1 MFPLNDAAGTFFANI
16 PQCTRKDL
24 RNAVEAAA
32 KAGPG
37 WAKRT
42 AYNRGQI
49 LYRLARNARGPQRG
63 DGRRHPARRRDA
75 RPPRTK
81 EVAATV
87 DRLIH
92 YAGWTDK
99 YEQVLGNVNPVA
111 SPHFNFTVTEPMGI
125 VGVLAPE
132 EAPLLAL
139 VSLIAPAITSG
150 NTVVALASTSQ
161 PYPAIVL
168 GEMLATSDLP
178 GGVVNLL
185 TGFRKELVPTFATH
199 THLRAISGVAN
210 ADERKTAQARRGR
223 QREARAFDQG
233 GGTRDWFADTAQSL
247 YEIRD
252 YARVQDDLASDR
264 GVSGLRGAWRVFA
277 RVRQPLQNEFKAR
290 LTRLGAP
297 GFLDMAHDPAA
308 QRGRASLERLA
319 GRGSKL
325 QRPLQIRRNGRLP
338 RVGRTGESHL

>member
-1 MFPLNDAAGTFFANI
+1 MIRLPITKTPKVYVGGAFIRSESARVYPIQDGAGRFFANI

-32 KAGPG
+32 KAGPS

-49 LYRLARNARGPQRG
+49 LYRLGEMLEARATEMTEALLVGTKIT
-63 DGRRHPARRRDA
+63 
-75 RPPRTK
+75 PRTRAAAAK

-87 DRLIH
+87 DRLIY
-92 YAGWTDK
+92 YAGWADK

-125 VGVLAPE
+125 VGVIAPD

-139 VSLIAPAITSG
+139 VSLVAPIITSG
-150 NTVVALASTSQ
+150 NTVVALASATR

-185 TGFRKELVPTFATH
+185 TGLRREIVPTFATH
-199 THLRAISGVAN
+199 AHLRAVAGVAD
-210 ADERKTAQARRGR
+210 AEERTAIKLAAAESVKRVKLLHAGPPTTLVSG
-223 QREARAFDQG
+223 EPLDWHSDKAQG
-233 GGTRDWFADTAQSL
+233 L

-252 YARVQDDLASDR
+252 FV
-264 GVSGLRGAWRVFA
+264 
-277 RVRQPLQNEFKAR
+277 EFK
-290 LTRLGAP
+290 TTWHPIGA
-297 GFLDMAHDPAA
+297 
-308 QRGRASLERLA
+308 
-319 GRGSKL
+319 
-325 QRPLQIRRNGRLP
+325 
-338 RVGRTGESHL
+338 

>member
-1 MFPLNDAAGTFFANI
+1 MSRLPITKTPKVYVGGAFIRSESARTFPIKDAAGNFFANI

-42 AYNRGQI
+42 PYNRGQI
-49 LYRLARNARGPQRG
+49 VYRLGEMLEARKSDMAEALAVGG
-63 DGRRHPARRRDA
+63 ASKPAA
-75 RPPRTK
+75 AK
-81 EVAATV
+81 EITATI
-87 DRLIH
+87 DRLIY
-92 YAGWTDK
+92 YAGWADK

-125 VGVLAPE
+125 VGLLAPE

-139 VSLIAPAITSG
+139 VSLIAPAIASG
-150 NTVVALASTSQ
+150 NTVVALASTAQ

-185 TGFRKELVPTFATH
+185 TGYRKELVPTFATH
-199 THLRAISGVAN
+199 THLRAIGGVAS
-210 ADERKTAQARRGR
+210 ADERKQIKLAAADSVKRVKLHKA
-223 QREARAFDQG
+223 EEPV
-233 GGTRDWFADTAQSL
+233 DWFSDKAQSL

-252 YARVQDDLASDR
+252 HL
-264 GVSGLRGAWRVFA
+264 
-277 RVRQPLQNEFKAR
+277 EFK
-290 LTRLGAP
+290 TTWHPIGA
-297 GFLDMAHDPAA
+297 
-308 QRGRASLERLA
+308 
-319 GRGSKL
+319 
-325 QRPLQIRRNGRLP
+325 
-338 RVGRTGESHL
+338 